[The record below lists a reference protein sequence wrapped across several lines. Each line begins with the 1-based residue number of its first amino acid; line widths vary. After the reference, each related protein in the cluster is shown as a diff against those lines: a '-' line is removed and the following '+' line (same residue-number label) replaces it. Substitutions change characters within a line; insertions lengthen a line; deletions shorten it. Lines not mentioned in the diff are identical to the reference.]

1 MTPEQLED
9 DAARPKAPP
18 IPGLTPMQELH
29 GKGLAR
35 IHRMYLKELTA
46 VARLMAD
53 IRAGQA
59 SPQALPSAIAGM
71 TLTQNLALFGSVCGR
86 QCALLQNH
94 HDIEEHWMFPAIA
107 EHEQA
112 GLGAVLERLKA
123 EHKVIHS
130 LIGQLRQVAEDL
142 AQAADDAGFAAC
154 ATAFDRLDRAIR
166 SHFGYE
172 ETQLGPAMGYLGI
185 PV

>member
-35 IHRMYLKELTA
+35 IHRMYLNELTA

-53 IRAGQA
+53 IRAGLA
-59 SPQALPSAIAGM
+59 SPQVLPTAIAGM
-71 TLTQNLALFGSVCGR
+71 SLTQNLAMFGSVCGR

-94 HDIEEHWMFPAIA
+94 HDIEEQWMFPAIA
-107 EHEQA
+107 EHAQA
-112 GLGAVLERLKA
+112 GLDAVLDRLKA
-123 EHKVIHS
+123 EHEVIHS
-130 LIGQLRQVAEDL
+130 LIGELR
-142 AQAADDAGFAAC
+142 QAADDLADAPDDASFGACTAA
-154 ATAFDRLDRAIR
+154 FNRLDRAIR